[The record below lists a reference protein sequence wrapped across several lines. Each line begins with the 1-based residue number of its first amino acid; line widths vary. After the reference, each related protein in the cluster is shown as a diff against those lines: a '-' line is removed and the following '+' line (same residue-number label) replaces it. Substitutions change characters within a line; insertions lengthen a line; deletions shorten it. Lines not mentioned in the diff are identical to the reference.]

1 MLAVLLAAL
10 TLLGG
15 CALGRD
21 DTAAGAAARDG
32 TDPGTAEAVRSA
44 ARATAAAGGATVAV
58 TSRGPARDRSVTTT
72 GTGSVDLRGR
82 AASLAL
88 RVGDLGRVDALT
100 IGRTA
105 YGALPPRAIDDI
117 SRGRTWVSVD
127 LDRVDLGLFADTT
140 VQLATGITGNP
151 ADLATVLE
159 ALTDDVRVVG
169 PETIEGTPTIHFRGG
184 VDLARLAAV
193 APDLQGRR
201 PPARRARAH
210 RRAGRRLGRRDRA
223 AAPGHRDARAARD
236 LHDDDV
242 VGSRPAAGGRRA
254 TRRARAGPRPGAAS
268 PDELTYRMTSPSG
281 SGGKNRAIQGATA
294 SRTGPRAFRE

>member
-1 MLAVLLAAL
+1 MLTVLLAAL
-10 TLLGG
+10 VVLGG
-15 CALGRD
+15 CAFGRD

-44 ARATAAAGGATVAV
+44 ARATAATGGATVAV
-58 TSRGPARDRSVTTT
+58 SSRGPARDRSFTTT

-100 IGRTA
+100 VGRTA
-105 YGALPPRAIDDI
+105 YGALPPGAIDGI
-117 SRGRTWVSVD
+117 ARGRTWVSVD

-169 PETIEGTPTIHFRGG
+169 PETIEGAPTIHFRGG

-193 APDLQGRR
+193 APDLRGAVDRLRAELALTAVPVDVWVDATGRLR
-201 PPARRARAH
+201 RVTETLVPGETFTTTTLSGLGPQPAVVAPPAARVRDLFRELRRRA
-210 RRAGRRLGRRDRA
+210 
-223 AAPGHRDARAARD
+223 
-236 LHDDDV
+236 
-242 VGSRPAAGGRRA
+242 S
-254 TRRARAGPRPGAAS
+254 
-268 PDELTYRMTSPSG
+268 
-281 SGGKNRAIQGATA
+281 
-294 SRTGPRAFRE
+294 